1 MLYSSNFSLSEVLAV
16 VSCFALKLSMSV
28 VLDFSNCLYTAEL
41 STSAQVASLYQEEI
55 WETKKNGGKNGQMA
69 LLLS

>member
-41 STSAQVASLYQEEI
+41 SSSAQVASLYQEKI
-55 WETKKNGGKNGQMA
+55 
-69 LLLS
+69 